1 VKEKPMFEINAMS
14 RSPVYEQLIEQV
26 ERYILLG
33 LLREGD
39 QLPSVRALSGDLSIN
54 PNTIQKAYGEL
65 DAKGILCSVPGRGC
79 FVAEGALAC
88 IRGRRL
94 GEQGAFRRLVR
105 ELKAAGITA
114 EELTAALAE
123 EYHEKGK
130 EE

>member
-39 QLPSVRALSGDLSIN
+39 QLPSVRALSGELSIN

-94 GEQGAFRRLVR
+94 GVQGAFRRLVR

>member
-1 VKEKPMFEINAMS
+1 MFEINAMS
-14 RSPVYEQLIEQV
+14 RSPVYEQLVEQV

-39 QLPSVRALSGDLSIN
+39 QLPSVRALSGELSIN

-130 EE
+130 EA

>member
-1 VKEKPMFEINAMS
+1 MFEINAMS
-14 RSPVYEQLIEQV
+14 RSPVYEQLVEQV

-39 QLPSVRALSGDLSIN
+39 QLPSVRALSGELSIN

-114 EELTAALAE
+114 EELTAALSKEYE
-123 EYHEKGK
+123 ETGK
-130 EE
+130 EG

>member
-1 VKEKPMFEINAMS
+1 MFEINAMS

>member
-1 VKEKPMFEINAMS
+1 MFEINAMS
-14 RSPVYEQLIEQV
+14 RSPVYEQLVEQV

-39 QLPSVRALSGDLSIN
+39 QLPSVRALSGELSIN

-79 FVAEGALAC
+79 FVAEGALAG
-88 IRGRRL
+88 IRERRL
-94 GEQGAFRRLVR
+94 GKQGAFRKLVR

-114 EELTAALAE
+114 EELTIALSE
-123 EYHEKGK
+123 EFKDIGK
-130 EE
+130 DE

>member
-1 VKEKPMFEINAMS
+1 MFEINAMS
-14 RSPVYEQLIEQV
+14 RSPVYEQLVEQV

-39 QLPSVRALSGDLSIN
+39 QLPSVRALSSALSIN

>member
-1 VKEKPMFEINAMS
+1 MFEINAIS
-14 RSPVYEQLIEQV
+14 RSPVYEQLVEQV

-39 QLPSVRALSGDLSIN
+39 QLPSVRALSGELSIN

-79 FVAEGALAC
+79 FVAEGALPR
-88 IRGRRL
+88 IRERRL

-114 EELTAALAE
+114 EELTAALSE
-123 EYHEKGK
+123 EYKENGK
-130 EE
+130 EM

>member
-1 VKEKPMFEINAMS
+1 MCEINAMS
-14 RSPVYEQLIEQV
+14 RSPVYEQLVEQV

-39 QLPSVRALSGDLSIN
+39 QLPSVRALSGELSIN

-79 FVAEGALAC
+79 FVAEGALAR

-114 EELTAALAE
+114 EELTAALTE
-123 EYHEKGK
+123 EYEEMGK

>member
-1 VKEKPMFEINAMS
+1 MFEINAMS
-14 RSPVYEQLIEQV
+14 RSPVYEQLVEQV

-39 QLPSVRALSGDLSIN
+39 QLPSVRALSGELSIN

-114 EELTAALAE
+114 EELTAALSE
-123 EYHEKGK
+123 EYEEMGK
-130 EE
+130 EG

>member
-1 VKEKPMFEINAMS
+1 MFEINAMS

-39 QLPSVRALSGDLSIN
+39 QLPSVRALSGELSIN

-114 EELTAALAE
+114 EELTAALSE
-123 EYHEKGK
+123 EYEEMGK

>member
-1 VKEKPMFEINAMS
+1 MFEINAMS
-14 RSPVYEQLIEQV
+14 RSPVYEQLVEQV

-39 QLPSVRALSGDLSIN
+39 QLPSVRALSGELSIN

-114 EELTAALAE
+114 EELTEALSE
-123 EYHEKGK
+123 EY
-130 EE
+130 EETGREG

>member
-1 VKEKPMFEINAMS
+1 MFEINAIS
-14 RSPVYEQLIEQV
+14 RSPVYEQLVEQV

-39 QLPSVRALSGDLSIN
+39 QLPSVRALSGELSIN

-114 EELTAALAE
+114 EELTAALSE
-123 EYHEKGK
+123 EYEEMGK

>member
-1 VKEKPMFEINAMS
+1 MFEINAMS

-39 QLPSVRALSGDLSIN
+39 QLPSVRALSGELSIN
-54 PNTIQKAYGEL
+54 PNTIQKSYGEL

-130 EE
+130 EA

>member
-1 VKEKPMFEINAMS
+1 MFEINAMS
-14 RSPVYEQLIEQV
+14 RSPVYEQLVEQV

-39 QLPSVRALSGDLSIN
+39 QLPSVRALSGELSIN

-114 EELTAALAE
+114 EELTAALSE
-123 EYHEKGK
+123 EYEEMGK

>member
-1 VKEKPMFEINAMS
+1 MFEINAMS
-14 RSPVYEQLIEQV
+14 RSPVYEQLVEQV

-39 QLPSVRALSGDLSIN
+39 QLPSVRALSGELSIN

-79 FVAEGALAC
+79 FVAEEALAC

-114 EELTAALAE
+114 EELTAALSE
-123 EYHEKGK
+123 EY
-130 EE
+130 EETGREG

>member
-1 VKEKPMFEINAMS
+1 MFEINAMS
-14 RSPVYEQLIEQV
+14 RSPVYEQLVEQV

-39 QLPSVRALSGDLSIN
+39 QLPSVRALSGELSIN

-79 FVAEGALAC
+79 FVAEGALVN

-105 ELKAAGITA
+105 ELKTAGITA
-114 EELTAALAE
+114 EELTAALSE
-123 EYHEKGK
+123 EYEEKGK
-130 EE
+130 EG

>member
-1 VKEKPMFEINAMS
+1 MFEINAMS
-14 RSPVYEQLIEQV
+14 RSPVYEQLVEQV

-39 QLPSVRALSGDLSIN
+39 QLPSVRALSSELSIN

-123 EYHEKGK
+123 EYHGKGK